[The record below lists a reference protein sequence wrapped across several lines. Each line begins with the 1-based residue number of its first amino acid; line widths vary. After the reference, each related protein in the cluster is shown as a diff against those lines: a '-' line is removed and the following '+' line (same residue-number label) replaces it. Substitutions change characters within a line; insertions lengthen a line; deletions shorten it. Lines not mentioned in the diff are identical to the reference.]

1 MEKLKLYTMRI
12 QEYIM
17 EVMPKYDRLLHFGVG
32 FFIFTTST
40 LLLSYT
46 KSLIILIAIG
56 IIKELIDK
64 YIKKSKF
71 DVIDLL
77 FTILSGLIL
86 TILKIIEYNG
96 L

>member
-1 MEKLKLYTMRI
+1 MTKN
-12 QEYIM
+12 
-17 EVMPKYDRLLHFGVG
+17 LLV
-32 FFIFTTST
+32 
-40 LLLSYT
+40 
-46 KSLIILIAIG
+46 IILIAIG

>member
-1 MEKLKLYTMRI
+1 MEKLKLCTMRI

-17 EVMPKYDRLLHFGVG
+17 EVMPKYDRLLHFGAG
-32 FFIFTTST
+32 FFIFTAST